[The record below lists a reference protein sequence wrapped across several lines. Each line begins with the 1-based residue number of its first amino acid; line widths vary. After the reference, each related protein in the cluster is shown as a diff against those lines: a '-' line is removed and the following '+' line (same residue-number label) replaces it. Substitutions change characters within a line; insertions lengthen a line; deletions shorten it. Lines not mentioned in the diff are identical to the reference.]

1 MSTDLDNASAD
12 ALAQVEAAEAEAE
25 EAEARAVAA
34 RARAT
39 AVRLRHQLEASTAAE
54 AATDSHDPPAEP
66 ADDEPAVAQAGRSPL
81 LRRPGG
87 RSIAAIAAC
96 LVLAGVMAACGFM
109 GWRSYAEHQTRERAS
124 QFAAAARQGVVDM
137 TTLDFNAADDGIARV
152 LANSTGE
159 FRDDFVKHADDFK
172 SVVRDSKATTVGTV
186 NAVAVESMT
195 KDSAVVLVA
204 ATSTVTNAAG
214 GKEQPR
220 NWRLSVTV
228 TRDGDQLKMSKVEF
242 VS

>member
-1 MSTDLDNASAD
+1 MTTDRDSTSED

-25 EAEARAVAA
+25 AAEARAVAA
-34 RARAT
+34 SLRAKAI
-39 AVRLRHQLEASTAAE
+39 RLRHQLEAADAAI
-54 AATDSHDPPAEP
+54 ADHPPLDQP
-66 ADDEPAVAQAGRSPL
+66 SQDQTAVAPVLRNPR
-81 LRRPGG
+81 LRRPRA
-87 RSIAAIAAC
+87 RSVAT
-96 LVLAGVMAACGFM
+96 VAGFLLFAGLMAACGFM
-109 GWRSYAEHQTRERAS
+109 GWRCYAEHQLRERAS

-137 TTLDFNAADDGIARV
+137 TTLDFNAADEGIARV

-159 FRDDFVKHADDFK
+159 FRDDFIKHADDFK
-172 SVVRDSKATTVGTV
+172 SVVRNSKVTTAGTV
-186 NAVAVESMT
+186 NTAAVESMT

-228 TRDGDQLKMSKVEF
+228 TKDGDQLKMSKVEF
-242 VS
+242 VP